1 MLHTYG
7 LVDLFWS
14 QPRIASFN
22 ASVVKT
28 YRTPI
33 AYVGMYYN
41 SSAEVVNAVIVGL
54 DRGAYPT
61 TFEFRYSYNASVVE
75 V

>member
-1 MLHTYG
+1 
-7 LVDLFWS
+7 
-14 QPRIASFN
+14 
-22 ASVVKT
+22 
-28 YRTPI
+28 
-33 AYVGMYYN
+33 MYYN